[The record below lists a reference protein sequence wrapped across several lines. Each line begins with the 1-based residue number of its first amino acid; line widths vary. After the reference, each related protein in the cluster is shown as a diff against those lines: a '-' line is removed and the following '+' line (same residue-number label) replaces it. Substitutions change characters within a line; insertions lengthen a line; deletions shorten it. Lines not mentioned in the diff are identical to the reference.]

1 MKRLAKWSGLLTI
14 VVLCVSILNG
24 VYLDIDRSEL
34 EAKYGG
40 SSSKFM
46 LMENGSRIH
55 YRDEGHAEKTPL
67 VLIHGFNGSLF
78 NFSKL
83 VPLIADDF
91 RVISLDLPGFGL
103 TGAVPTND
111 YSTENFIQVVQ
122 ELSQELELGKF
133 LIAGNSMGGGVSW
146 RFALDY
152 PDQLLGLILLASS
165 GVRVEQSN
173 QQMEQRERETPI
185 AWRLM
190 RSDVMK
196 SFLTKFTPKF
206 FATQGLSS
214 SVYDQELATSELAN
228 QFHELTLMEGS
239 RAAILS
245 MFGSRTD
252 RSGFSGPEIFRDIV
266 VPTLVIHGKEDNI
279 IDVGSSK
286 YFQENIPNVEVK
298 IYEKIGHLPM
308 YEAPQKTA
316 RDIKDFAEFVG
327 RG

>member
-1 MKRLAKWSGLLTI
+1 MYKR
-14 VVLCVSILNG
+14 
-24 VYLDIDRSEL
+24 
-34 EAKYGG
+34 
-40 SSSKFM
+40 
-46 LMENGSRIH
+46 
-55 YRDEGHAEKTPL
+55 
-67 VLIHGFNGSLF
+67 
-78 NFSKL
+78 
-83 VPLIADDF
+83 
-91 RVISLDLPGFGL
+91 
-103 TGAVPTND
+103 
-111 YSTENFIQVVQ
+111 Q
-122 ELSQELELGKF
+122 EQK
-133 LIAGNSMGGGVSW
+133 
-146 RFALDY
+146 
-152 PDQLLGLILLASS
+152 
-165 GVRVEQSN
+165 
-173 QQMEQRERETPI
+173 ERETPV

>member
-133 LIAGNSMGGGVSW
+133 LIAGNSMGC
-146 RFALDY
+146 
-152 PDQLLGLILLASS
+152 LLY
-165 GVRVEQSN
+165 
-173 QQMEQRERETPI
+173 T
-185 AWRLM
+185 
-190 RSDVMK
+190 SD
-196 SFLTKFTPKF
+196 
-206 FATQGLSS
+206 
-214 SVYDQELATSELAN
+214 
-228 QFHELTLMEGS
+228 
-239 RAAILS
+239 AA
-245 MFGSRTD
+245 D
-252 RSGFSGPEIFRDIV
+252 D
-266 VPTLVIHGKEDNI
+266 
-279 IDVGSSK
+279 
-286 YFQENIPNVEVK
+286 
-298 IYEKIGHLPM
+298 
-308 YEAPQKTA
+308 
-316 RDIKDFAEFVG
+316 
-327 RG
+327 